1 MDQTHRRW
9 ERSMSEGS
17 TAALLTFAGYT
28 ISVFILAIL
37 SNRIGKGKDF
47 AGEYFLGSRSFGVWA
62 FALTFAATNASG
74 GSFTGFPAL
83 IYTHGWTLALWIA
96 AYMVMPLVSMA
107 LIGKRM
113 NQIARKTN
121 ALTIP
126 EVLRARFESS
136 AVGLVATSLLIFF
149 MFFYLLAQFKA
160 GGIILSTLFGDEP
173 LFQSAVSF
181 VSQTTMNI
189 PWVNQ
194 AEPDYLLCLMLFA
207 GAVIIYVVY
216 GGFRAVV
223 WTDVMQGIVMFL
235 GVILMLGM
243 ALWQVGGLEKATRQ
257 LEKMEPP
264 VHATASLRDWNDTS
278 TSNVDQTYPKGTWLF
293 DSGQVYRLGEQAT
306 LSPIGKHSG
315 TSQPVKVL
323 IIKTPHEVK
332 ELNAKRESGEI
343 ADPGLTV
350 SVHRDSYEPYAF
362 GHSRVGTYVS
372 NPGPDSTNELG
383 FLAVGTAIS
392 FFIFWPFA
400 ATGQP
405 SNMVRLLSFKD
416 TRTLRYSIVTV
427 AIYYS
432 IIYFSLIIIFC
443 CARVLMPGMEI
454 APDQTM
460 PAFAAQLTRNA
471 GVPWLAG
478 LLVAAPFAAVMSS
491 VDSFLLVVSSAVVR
505 DIYQQHVNRE
515 APDKMIKILSYS
527 VTVIVGVLAV
537 LCVLN
542 PPQYLQDLIVFATGG
557 LAACF
562 LIPMLLGLYWRRMT
576 ASATIAAMLGGTGMH
591 LGLTC
596 WGYYANQ
603 EFRAYSFLG
612 VNPFIWDLVGSLV
625 LALIVVALGP
635 KPRLDLVLKFFHD
648 NSPANRN

>member
-1 MDQTHRRW
+1 
-9 ERSMSEGS
+9 MSEGS

-343 ADPGLTV
+343 ADPVFRQVVTSAGEGCKAALEV
-350 SVHRDSYEPYAF
+350 EKYLA
-362 GHSRVGTYVS
+362 
-372 NPGPDSTNELG
+372 ELE
-383 FLAVGTAIS
+383 
-392 FFIFWPFA
+392 
-400 ATGQP
+400 
-405 SNMVRLLSFKD
+405 D
-416 TRTLRYSIVTV
+416 
-427 AIYYS
+427 
-432 IIYFSLIIIFC
+432 
-443 CARVLMPGMEI
+443 
-454 APDQTM
+454 
-460 PAFAAQLTRNA
+460 
-471 GVPWLAG
+471 
-478 LLVAAPFAAVMSS
+478 
-491 VDSFLLVVSSAVVR
+491 
-505 DIYQQHVNRE
+505 
-515 APDKMIKILSYS
+515 
-527 VTVIVGVLAV
+527 
-537 LCVLN
+537 
-542 PPQYLQDLIVFATGG
+542 
-557 LAACF
+557 
-562 LIPMLLGLYWRRMT
+562 
-576 ASATIAAMLGGTGMH
+576 
-591 LGLTC
+591 
-596 WGYYANQ
+596 
-603 EFRAYSFLG
+603 RAYPG
-612 VNPFIWDLVGSLV
+612 
-625 LALIVVALGP
+625 
-635 KPRLDLVLKFFHD
+635 R
-648 NSPANRN
+648 